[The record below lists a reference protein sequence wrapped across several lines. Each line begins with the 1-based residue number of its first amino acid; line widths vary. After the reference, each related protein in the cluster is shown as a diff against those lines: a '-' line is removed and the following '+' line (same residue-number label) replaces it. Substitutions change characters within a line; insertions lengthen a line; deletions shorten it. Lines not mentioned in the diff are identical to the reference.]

1 MIALVVFLGNC
12 GKEYE
17 KTRHNAAWLF
27 EQSLP
32 FSAKINWKNK
42 FKGNFASIDTLSFK
56 SWIEDSNLIA
66 NNVPAAKSA
75 GSGTASAPA
84 TPAVVNSVGMRPA
97 GASSASAQESLAA
110 TQESFSAGSAGS
122 KFQTLNLP
130 SSIGDKFYFLKPET
144 YMNLS
149 GQSVAETAHFLKI
162 KPEQILIVHDEIEL
176 SLGFVSLKW
185 SGGLGGHNGL
195 RSIKTTLGTADFWR
209 LRIGISKP
217 SCGGVADYV
226 LGRFTSDEQI
236 LLSQIFLQTAELFVK
251 ILFSS
256 DPKRLIPEW
265 GKRKLTTEDLKA
277 AAGLTLA

>member
-32 FSAKINWKNK
+32 FSSKINWKNK
-42 FKGNFASIDTLSFK
+42 FKGNFASIDTLSLK
-56 SWIEDSNLIA
+56 SWIQDSNIIA
-66 NNVPAAKSA
+66 GTRPAAKNA

-97 GASSASAQESLAA
+97 AA
-110 TQESFSAGSAGS
+110 QESFSAGSAGS
-122 KFQTLNLP
+122 KSQVLNLP

-149 GQSVAETAHFLKI
+149 GQSVAEAAHFLKI
-162 KPEQILIVHDEIEL
+162 SPEQVLIVHDEIEL
-176 SLGFVSLKW
+176 PLGFVSLKW

-195 RSIKTTLGTADFWR
+195 RSIKTELGTADFWR

-217 SCGGVADYV
+217 SYGSVADYV

-236 LLSQIFLQTAELFVK
+236 LLSQIFLQTAELFAK
-251 ILFSS
+251 TLFSS

-265 GKRKLTTEDLKA
+265 GKRKLAD
-277 AAGLTLA
+277 AAGACVQDAH